1 MPRRPLGCSFSSV
14 NTTDLSRRSASS
26 VQVRRL
32 GDDLVLVLAGD
43 WNVHSGIP
51 SIDDVA
57 EHLIGAEAAKQVTY
71 VSEELG
77 SWDSSLLTFL
87 VRVVEAAALHRVP
100 ENREGLPAGVR
111 GMLRLAEAVPES
123 GDVGG
128 PVTRYFFVVRLG
140 LTTIEVTHQLKGML
154 EFVGEVTVALLKWM
168 TGRASY
174 RRSDLWLS
182 VQQAGVEAMPIV
194 ALVSFLM
201 GVILAFVG
209 AIQLQQFG
217 AAIYVADLVGIA
229 MVRDIAALMTGI
241 IMAGRS
247 GAAYAAEIGSMQVN
261 EEVDALTTIGVS
273 PVEFL
278 VLPRLLALVF
288 MMPLLTIYADFVS
301 ILGGM
306 LVGVGMLGQSF
317 TAYTVQTLAAV
328 NLTHVI
334 PGIIKGTTY
343 GAIVAMSGC
352 LRGLQSGRSSLAV
365 GAAATSAVVTAIV
378 HIIAAAGVFSVVSY
392 VLGI

>member
-1 MPRRPLGCSFSSV
+1 MPLDGASCSFSGVS
-14 NTTDLSRRSASS
+14 TLIPSRRSSIE
-26 VQVRRL
+26 VRRDS
-32 GDDLVLVLAGD
+32 DDLVVTLGGD
-43 WNVHSGIP
+43 WNIHSGIA
-51 SIDDVA
+51 SISEVEGQLTGASAPRRISYVADDV
-57 EHLIGAEAAKQVTY
+57 GV
-71 VSEELG
+71 
-77 SWDSSLLTFL
+77 WDSALLTML
-87 VRVVEAAALHRVP
+87 LRIADAANAQDVP
-100 ENREGLPAGVR
+100 EDRSGLPDGVQ
-111 GMLRLAEAVPES
+111 GMLRLAEAVPEK
-123 GDVGG
+123 GDAKTHEKKHV
-128 PVTRYFFVVRLG
+128 FFVTQVG
-140 LTTIEVTHQLKGML
+140 LTTIEVTESLTGML
-154 EFVGEVTVALLKWM
+154 DFIGEVTVAWFKWM
-168 TGRASY
+168 AGRASY
-174 RRSDLWLS
+174 RKADLWLA

-229 MVRDIAALMTGI
+229 MVRDVSALMTGI
-241 IMAGRS
+241 VMAGRS

-278 VLPRLLALVF
+278 VLPRIIALVS
-288 MMPLLTIYADFVS
+288 MMPLLTIYSDFVA

-306 LVGVGMLGQSF
+306 FVGVTMLDQSF
-317 TAYTVQTLAAV
+317 AAYALQTEGAV
-328 NLTHVI
+328 TMTHVVS
-334 PGIIKGTTY
+334 GLVKGTTY
-343 GAIVAMSGC
+343 GAIVAMAGC

-378 HIIAAAGVFSVVSY
+378 LIIAAAGIFSVLSY